1 MNVVTEQHDAVTQ
14 PLIKPRLNQFALN
27 QYSQVDVRFDPSSGT
42 IWSYMNPAPRACY
55 TETMLLELRALEAGI
70 ESTGGRIQHEG
81 EFHQARQMVFAS
93 RIPGIYN
100 LGGDLAH
107 FKALILTQN
116 QEALFY
122 YAKQCVDGLW
132 LRSQHFNADI
142 ATIALVQGQA
152 LGGGFEGTL
161 PADVIIAEEQARFG
175 LPEVLFNLFPGMG
188 ALSFLSRKI
197 GMKAAEDLVYSGTS
211 YTAREMADI
220 GVVDVVV
227 PEGEGE
233 KAVHDWIARS
243 ARSAQARRLVQR
255 AKRLVQPVTHEELI
269 EITKVWVEGAL
280 KLSLRDLRVMDR
292 LITAQNRANVAVAT
306 RPTLTAVA
314 A

>member
-1 MNVVTEQHDAVTQ
+1 
-14 PLIKPRLNQFALN
+14 
-27 QYSQVDVRFDPSSGT
+27 
-42 IWSYMNPAPRACY
+42 
-55 TETMLLELRALEAGI
+55 
-70 ESTGGRIQHEG
+70 
-81 EFHQARQMVFAS
+81 
-93 RIPGIYN
+93 
-100 LGGDLAH
+100 
-107 FKALILTQN
+107 
-116 QEALFY
+116 
-122 YAKQCVDGLW
+122 
-132 LRSQHFNADI
+132 
-142 ATIALVQGQA
+142 
-152 LGGGFEGTL
+152 
-161 PADVIIAEEQARFG
+161 
-175 LPEVLFNLFPGMG
+175 MG